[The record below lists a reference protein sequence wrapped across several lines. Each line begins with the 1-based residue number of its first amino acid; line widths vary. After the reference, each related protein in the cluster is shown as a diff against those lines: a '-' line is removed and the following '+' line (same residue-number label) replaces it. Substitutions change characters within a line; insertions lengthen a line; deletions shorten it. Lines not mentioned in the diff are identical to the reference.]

1 MAKQTSFFSSISRLY
16 PHVRPII
23 PRLVMGLLCAL
34 LASVVAL
41 TIPQVLRVLVNE
53 SLEPGGSADA
63 VWTAS
68 LVILGL
74 GIAEAGLVALRRQFV
89 INPAT
94 TVETRMRVSLY
105 GHLQDLTVSFHDRWG
120 SGQLLSRAMTDLNFL
135 RRWMAFGAIMLVVTT
150 LTVVIGVVVMFAMS
164 WQLALIF
171 LAAAVPIM
179 IYGFR
184 FRTRFSKVARRS
196 QDQAGDLATTV
207 EESVHGIRVLKAFGR
222 SREALE
228 NFNEQA
234 EELRQ
239 TEIAKAKHLATFSL
253 VVTLL
258 PELALGAGLVVG
270 IMLASTG
277 ELSIGALVAFFAT
290 AAVIAAPVEFCGM
303 LLAMALTAKT
313 AVDRHFEV
321 MDSVN
326 TITSP
331 DQPRRPAELKGAL
344 SFNNATF
351 AYEDAPDKPILK
363 DISLDIRPGETMA
376 LVGITGSGKSALL
389 QLVPRLYDV
398 TAGSITIDGVD
409 LREFSVEDLRTVVA
423 VAFEDTTLFSSSV
436 RDNVLLGAPAGLPAE
451 APRGGP
457 RGGARRRPGPLRLL
471 PPGRAGHPD
480 RRGGAQPLRRPAAAH
495 RPGPRHR
502 RPAQGAGPGRSAVRP
517 GRPHRGTRRD
527 RLREV
532 LADTTTLIVA
542 HRPSTVALADR
553 VALLEDGR
561 ITAVGTHA
569 ELLAAEPPL
578 PLRDRQPRPGT
589 AGPGLRT
596 AGLRTVRPQR
606 RGGFPMSSATFGTAN
621 EDNAHLSKSESKT
634 VRRRSLAL
642 LRLPDPP
649 GPPAVLADHR
659 RRRAVPGRPRRR
671 AGADRLRHRPRP
683 AGPERRR
690 QPPAGAHRRR
700 LPGRRR
706 RHGRASPPCT

>member
-1 MAKQTSFFSSISRLY
+1 MAKQTHFFSSIRRLY
-16 PHVRPII
+16 PHVRPIL
-23 PRLVMGLLCAL
+23 PRLVLGLLCAL

-41 TIPQVLRVLVNE
+41 AIPQVLRVLVNE
-53 SLEPGGSADA
+53 SLRPGGNADA
-63 VWTAS
+63 VWSAS
-68 LVILGL
+68 TVILAL
-74 GIAEAGLVALRRQFV
+74 GVAEAGLVALRRQFV

-105 GHLQDLTVSFHDRWG
+105 GHLQDLPVSFHDRWG

-184 FRTRFSKVARRS
+184 FRTRYSKVARRS

-239 TEIAKAKHLATFSL
+239 TEIAKAKHLAVFSL

-258 PELALGAGLVVG
+258 PELALGAGLVAGVL
-270 IMLASTG
+270 LASTG

-321 MDSVN
+321 MDAAN
-326 TITSP
+326 TITGP
-331 DQPRRPAELKGAL
+331 ADPRRPAELSGAL
-344 SFNNATF
+344 SFRNAAF
-351 AYEDAPDKPILK
+351 AFEDAADKPILQ
-363 DISLDIRPGETMA
+363 DINLDIHPGETMA

-398 TAGSITIDGVD
+398 TAGAITIDGVD
-409 LREFSVEDLRTVVA
+409 LRDFSVEELRTVVA

-436 RDNVLLGAPAGLPAE
+436 RDNVLLGTAGSGSDADRERALHEALDVAQAHFAYSLPEGVDTLIGEEGLSLSGGQRQRIAL
-451 APRGGP
+451 ARAIAARPRVLVLDD
-457 RGGARRRPGPLRLL
+457 PL
-471 PPGRAGHPD
+471 
-480 RRGGAQPLRRPAAAH
+480 
-495 RPGPRHR
+495 
-502 RPAQGAGPGRSAVRP
+502 SALDVN
-517 GRPHRGTRRD
+517 TEELVEN

-532 LADTTTLIVA
+532 LTDTTTLIVA

-553 VALLEDGR
+553 VALLEEGR
-561 ITAVGTHA
+561 ITAVGTHT
-569 ELLAAEPPL
+569 ELLARNSHYRYVIASLDPEPRDLDSELHDSELSELDAEEVS
-578 PLRDRQPRPGT
+578 R
-589 AGPGLRT
+589 
-596 AGLRTVRPQR
+596 
-606 RGGFPMSSATFGTAN
+606 
-621 EDNAHLSKSESKT
+621 
-634 VRRRSLAL
+634 
-642 LRLPDPP
+642 
-649 GPPAVLADHR
+649 
-659 RRRAVPGRPRRR
+659 
-671 AGADRLRHRPRP
+671 
-683 AGPERRR
+683 
-690 QPPAGAHRRR
+690 
-700 LPGRRR
+700 
-706 RHGRASPPCT
+706 

>member
-1 MAKQTSFFSSISRLY
+1 MAKQTPFFTSISRLY
-16 PHVRPII
+16 PHVKPII
-23 PRLVMGLLCAL
+23 PRLFMGLLCAL

-41 TIPQVLRVLVNE
+41 AIPQVLRVLIND
-53 SLEPGGSADA
+53 SLQPGGATDA
-63 VWTAS
+63 VWIAS
-68 LVILGL
+68 LVVLGL
-74 GIAEAGLVALRRQFV
+74 GTAEAGLVALRRQFV

-150 LTVVIGVVVMFAMS
+150 LTVVIGVVVMFSMS

-239 TEIAKAKHLATFSL
+239 TEIAKAKHLATFSM

-270 IMLASTG
+270 VMLAADG
-277 ELSIGALVAFFAT
+277 QLSIGSLVAFFAT

-303 LLAMALTAKT
+303 LLAMALSAKT
-313 AVDRHFEV
+313 AIDRHFEV
-321 MDSVN
+321 MDAAN

-331 DQPRRPAELKGAL
+331 EQPRQPAEVSGAL
-344 SFNNATF
+344 SFNSATF
-351 AYEDAPDKPILK
+351 AFEDAPDKPILR
-363 DISLDIRPGETMA
+363 DVNLAIRPGETMA
-376 LVGITGSGKSALL
+376 LVGITGSGKSAML

-398 TAGSITIDGVD
+398 TEGSVTIDGVD
-409 LREFSVEDLRTVVA
+409 LREFSVEELRTVVA

-436 RDNVLLGAPAGLPAE
+436 RDNVLLGARERSEEALEEALEVAQAQFAYSLPQGLDTLIGEEGLSLSGGQRQRIALARAIAAKPKVLVLDDPLSALDVNTEELVE
-451 APRGGP
+451 A
-457 RGGARRRPGPLRLL
+457 
-471 PPGRAGHPD
+471 
-480 RRGGAQPLRRPAAAH
+480 
-495 RPGPRHR
+495 
-502 RPAQGAGPGRSAVRP
+502 
-517 GRPHRGTRRD
+517 

-553 VALLEDGR
+553 VALLEGGR
-561 ITAVGTHA
+561 IAAVGTHT
-569 ELLAAEPPL
+569 ELLEHNDHYRYVIASLETGP
-578 PLRDRQPRPGT
+578 RD
-589 AGPGLRT
+589 LDSE
-596 AGLRTVRPQR
+596 L
-606 RGGFPMSSATFGTAN
+606 SAL
-621 EDNAHLSKSESKT
+621 EDESEEIS
-634 VRRRSLAL
+634 R
-642 LRLPDPP
+642 
-649 GPPAVLADHR
+649 
-659 RRRAVPGRPRRR
+659 
-671 AGADRLRHRPRP
+671 
-683 AGPERRR
+683 
-690 QPPAGAHRRR
+690 
-700 LPGRRR
+700 
-706 RHGRASPPCT
+706 

>member
-1 MAKQTSFFSSISRLY
+1 MAKQTSFFRSISRLY

-23 PRLVMGLLCAL
+23 PRLIMGLLCAL
-34 LASVVAL
+34 FASVVAL
-41 TIPQVLRVLVNE
+41 TIPQVLRVLIND
-53 SLEPGGSADA
+53 SLQAGGATDSVWIAA
-63 VWTAS
+63 V
-68 LVILGL
+68 VILIL
-74 GIAEAGLVALRRQFV
+74 GIAEAVLVALRRQFV

-150 LTVVIGVVVMFAMS
+150 LTVVIGIAVMFSMS

-179 IYGFR
+179 AYGFR

-239 TEIAKAKHLATFSL
+239 TEISKARHQATFTM

-270 IMLASTG
+270 VMLCASG
-277 ELSIGALVAFFAT
+277 QLSIGALVAFFAT
-290 AAVIAAPVEFCGM
+290 AAVIASPVEFSGM

-321 MDSVN
+321 MDSAN

-331 DQPRRPAELKGAL
+331 PEPRRPSQLRGTL
-344 SFNNATF
+344 RFDNATF
-351 AYEDAPDKPILK
+351 AFEDAPDKPILK
-363 DISLDIRPGETMA
+363 EISLEVLPGETMA
-376 LVGITGSGKSALL
+376 LVGITGSGKSALI

-409 LREFSVEDLRTVVA
+409 LREFDVEELRRVVG
-423 VAFEDTTLFSSSV
+423 VAFEDTTLFSNSV
-436 RDNVLLGAPAGLPAE
+436 RDNVLLGAQDRTEEALDEALDVAQAHFAYSLPEGVETLIGEEGLSLSGGQRQRIAL
-451 APRGGP
+451 ARAIAARPRVLVLDD
-457 RGGARRRPGPLRLL
+457 PL
-471 PPGRAGHPD
+471 
-480 RRGGAQPLRRPAAAH
+480 
-495 RPGPRHR
+495 
-502 RPAQGAGPGRSAVRP
+502 SALDV
-517 GRPHRGTRRD
+517 HTEELVEN
-527 RLREV
+527 RLRAV
-532 LADTTTLIVA
+532 LKDTTTLIVA

-553 VALLEDGR
+553 VALLEDGH
-561 ITAVGTHA
+561 ITAVGTHT
-569 ELLAAEPPL
+569 ELLAENPHYRYVIASLDQEPRDLDSELSELEEAADAEAKETI
-578 PLRDRQPRPGT
+578 R
-589 AGPGLRT
+589 
-596 AGLRTVRPQR
+596 
-606 RGGFPMSSATFGTAN
+606 
-621 EDNAHLSKSESKT
+621 
-634 VRRRSLAL
+634 
-642 LRLPDPP
+642 
-649 GPPAVLADHR
+649 
-659 RRRAVPGRPRRR
+659 
-671 AGADRLRHRPRP
+671 
-683 AGPERRR
+683 
-690 QPPAGAHRRR
+690 
-700 LPGRRR
+700 
-706 RHGRASPPCT
+706 

>member
-1 MAKQTSFFSSISRLY
+1 MAKQTSFFRSVSRLY

-23 PRLVMGLLCAL
+23 PRLLLGLLCAL
-34 LASVVAL
+34 LASLVAL
-41 TIPQVLRVLVNE
+41 TIPQVLRILVNDSLQAGGATE
-53 SLEPGGSADA
+53 SVWISAA
-63 VWTAS
+63 
-68 LVILGL
+68 VILGL
-74 GIAEAGLVALRRQFV
+74 GVAEAGLVALRRQFV

-150 LTVVIGVVVMFAMS
+150 LTVIIGIVVMFSMS

-171 LAAAVPIM
+171 LAAAAPIM
-179 IYGFR
+179 AYSFR

-239 TEIAKAKHLATFSL
+239 TEIQKARHQAMFSM

-270 IMLASTG
+270 IMLCAAG

-290 AAVIAAPVEFCGM
+290 AAVIAAPVEFSGM

-313 AVDRHFEV
+313 AVDRHYEV
-321 MDSVN
+321 MDSEN

-331 DQPRRPAELKGAL
+331 PEPHRPGTLAGAL
-344 SFNNATF
+344 RFNHATF
-351 AYEDAPDKPILK
+351 AFEDAPDKPILK
-363 DISLDIRPGETMA
+363 DINLEVRPGETMA
-376 LVGITGSGKSALL
+376 LVGITGSGKSALI

-398 TAGSITIDGVD
+398 TAGSISIDGVN
-409 LREFSVEDLRTVVA
+409 LRDFDVEDLRRIVG

-436 RDNVLLGAPAGLPAE
+436 RDNVLLGAEDRTDAALDEALDVAQAHFAYSLPDGVDTLIGEEGLSLSGGQRQRIAL
-451 APRGGP
+451 ARAIAARPRVLVLDD
-457 RGGARRRPGPLRLL
+457 PL
-471 PPGRAGHPD
+471 
-480 RRGGAQPLRRPAAAH
+480 
-495 RPGPRHR
+495 
-502 RPAQGAGPGRSAVRP
+502 SALDV
-517 GRPHRGTRRD
+517 HTEELVET

-532 LADTTTLIVA
+532 LKDTTTLIVA

-553 VALLEDGR
+553 VALLEEGR
-561 ITAVGTHA
+561 ITAVGTHT
-569 ELLAAEPPL
+569 ELLAGNDHYRHVIASLDREPRDLDSELSELKEAGIQAEEVT
-578 PLRDRQPRPGT
+578 R
-589 AGPGLRT
+589 
-596 AGLRTVRPQR
+596 
-606 RGGFPMSSATFGTAN
+606 
-621 EDNAHLSKSESKT
+621 
-634 VRRRSLAL
+634 
-642 LRLPDPP
+642 
-649 GPPAVLADHR
+649 
-659 RRRAVPGRPRRR
+659 
-671 AGADRLRHRPRP
+671 
-683 AGPERRR
+683 
-690 QPPAGAHRRR
+690 
-700 LPGRRR
+700 
-706 RHGRASPPCT
+706 

>member
-1 MAKQTSFFSSISRLY
+1 MAKQTSFFRSISRLY

-23 PRLVMGLLCAL
+23 PRLVLGLICAL

-41 TIPQVLRVLVNE
+41 TIPQVLRILIND
-53 SLEPGGSADA
+53 SLQVGGATDA
-63 VWTAS
+63 VWAAAG
-68 LVILGL
+68 VILVL

-105 GHLQDLTVSFHDRWG
+105 DHLQDLTVSFHDRWG

-150 LTVVIGVVVMFAMS
+150 LTVVIGIAVMFSMS

-171 LAAAVPIM
+171 LAAAGPIM
-179 IYGFR
+179 AYSFR

-239 TEIAKAKHLATFSL
+239 TEISKAKHQATFTL

-270 IMLASTG
+270 VMLCAG
-277 ELSIGALVAFFAT
+277 GQLSIGALVAFFAT
-290 AAVIAAPVEFCGM
+290 AAVIATPVEFSGM

-321 MDSVN
+321 MDSAN

-331 DQPRRPAELKGAL
+331 SEPHRPDLLRGAL
-344 SFNNATF
+344 KFTHATF
-351 AYEDAPDKPILK
+351 AFEDAPDKPILK
-363 DISLDIRPGETMA
+363 DISLEVLPGETMA
-376 LVGITGSGKSALL
+376 LVGITGSGKSALI

-398 TAGSITIDGVD
+398 TEGSITIDGVD
-409 LREFSVEDLRTVVA
+409 LREFDVEELRQVVG
-423 VAFEDTTLFSSSV
+423 VAFEDTTLFSNSV
-436 RDNVLLGAPAGLPAE
+436 RDNVLLGAQDRTEEVLEEALDVAQAHFAYSLPDGVDTLIGEEGLSLSGGQRQRIAL
-451 APRGGP
+451 ARAIAARPRVLVLDD
-457 RGGARRRPGPLRLL
+457 PL
-471 PPGRAGHPD
+471 
-480 RRGGAQPLRRPAAAH
+480 
-495 RPGPRHR
+495 
-502 RPAQGAGPGRSAVRP
+502 SALDV
-517 GRPHRGTRRD
+517 HTEELVET
-527 RLREV
+527 RLRSV
-532 LADTTTLIVA
+532 LKDTTTLIVA

-561 ITAVGTHA
+561 ITAVGTHTG
-569 ELLAAEPPL
+569 LLAENPHYRYVIASLDQEP
-578 PLRDRQPRPGT
+578 RD
-589 AGPGLRT
+589 LD
-596 AGLRTVRPQR
+596 
-606 RGGFPMSSATFGTAN
+606 S
-621 EDNAHLSKSESKT
+621 ELSE
-634 VRRRSLAL
+634 LEEA
-642 LRLPDPP
+642 
-649 GPPAVLADHR
+649 
-659 RRRAVPGRPRRR
+659 
-671 AGADRLRHRPRP
+671 AGAEAEGSIR
-683 AGPERRR
+683 
-690 QPPAGAHRRR
+690 
-700 LPGRRR
+700 
-706 RHGRASPPCT
+706 

>member
-1 MAKQTSFFSSISRLY
+1 MAKQTPFFTSISRLY
-16 PHVRPII
+16 PHVKPII
-23 PRLVMGLLCAL
+23 PRLFMGLLCAL
-34 LASVVAL
+34 LASIVAL
-41 TIPQVLRVLVNE
+41 TIPQVLRVLIND
-53 SLEPGGSADA
+53 SLQPGGSTDA
-63 VWTAS
+63 VLIAS

-74 GIAEAGLVALRRQFV
+74 GVAEAGLVALRRQFV

-105 GHLQDLTVSFHDRWG
+105 DHLQDLTVSFHDRWG

-150 LTVVIGVVVMFAMS
+150 LTVVIGVVVMFSMS

-228 NFNEQA
+228 SFNEQA

-239 TEIAKAKHLATFSL
+239 TEIAKAKHLATFSM

-270 IMLASTG
+270 VTLAAG
-277 ELSIGALVAFFAT
+277 GQLSIGSLVAFFAT

-313 AVDRHFEV
+313 AIDRHFEV

-326 TITSP
+326 TITGP
-331 DQPRRPAELKGAL
+331 GNPRRPADLKGAL
-344 SFNNATF
+344 SFNSATF
-351 AYEDAPDKPILK
+351 AFEDAPDNPILK
-363 DISLDIRPGETMA
+363 DVNLAIRPGETMA

-409 LREFSVEDLRTVVA
+409 LREFSVADLRTVVG

-436 RDNVLLGAPAGLPAE
+436 RDNVLLGATERSEE
-451 APRGGP
+451 ALEEALDVAQAHFAYSLPRGLDTLIGEEGLSLS
-457 RGGARRRPGPLRLL
+457 GGQRQRIALARAIAAKPKVLVLDDPL
-471 PPGRAGHPD
+471 
-480 RRGGAQPLRRPAAAH
+480 
-495 RPGPRHR
+495 
-502 RPAQGAGPGRSAVRP
+502 SALDVN
-517 GRPHRGTRRD
+517 TEELVEA

-553 VALLEDGR
+553 VALLEGGR
-561 ITAVGTHA
+561 IAAVGTHA
-569 ELLAAEPPL
+569 ELLAENSHYRYVIASLDTEPRDLDSELSALEDEAEEIS
-578 PLRDRQPRPGT
+578 R
-589 AGPGLRT
+589 
-596 AGLRTVRPQR
+596 
-606 RGGFPMSSATFGTAN
+606 
-621 EDNAHLSKSESKT
+621 
-634 VRRRSLAL
+634 
-642 LRLPDPP
+642 
-649 GPPAVLADHR
+649 
-659 RRRAVPGRPRRR
+659 
-671 AGADRLRHRPRP
+671 
-683 AGPERRR
+683 
-690 QPPAGAHRRR
+690 
-700 LPGRRR
+700 
-706 RHGRASPPCT
+706 

>member
-1 MAKQTSFFSSISRLY
+1 MAKQTSFFRSISRLY
-16 PHVRPII
+16 PHIRPII

-41 TIPQVLRVLVNE
+41 TIPQVLRVLIND
-53 SLEPGGSADA
+53 SLQPGGATDA
-63 VWTAS
+63 VWISAA
-68 LVILGL
+68 VILVL

-94 TVETRMRVSLY
+94 TVETKMRVSLY

-150 LTVVIGVVVMFAMS
+150 LTVIIGIAVMFSMS

-179 IYGFR
+179 AYSFR

-239 TEIAKAKHLATFSL
+239 TEIEKARHQASFTM

-270 IMLASTG
+270 VMLCASG
-277 ELSIGALVAFFAT
+277 QLSIGALVAFFAT
-290 AAVIAAPVEFCGM
+290 AAVIASPVEFSGM

-313 AVDRHFEV
+313 AVDRHYEV
-321 MDSVN
+321 MDAAN

-331 DQPRRPAELKGAL
+331 AEAKRPDRLAGAL
-344 SFNNATF
+344 RFTNATF
-351 AYEDAPDKPILK
+351 AFEDAPDKPILK
-363 DISLDIRPGETMA
+363 EINLEVRPGETMA
-376 LVGITGSGKSALL
+376 LVGITGSGKSALI

-398 TAGSITIDGVD
+398 SGGSISIDGVD
-409 LREFSVEDLRTVVA
+409 LRDFDVPHLRRVVG
-423 VAFEDTTLFSSSV
+423 VAFEDTTLFSNSV
-436 RDNVLLGAPAGLPAE
+436 RDNVLLGARDRTDEVLEEALDVAQAHFAYSLPEGLDTLIGE
-451 APRGGP
+451 EGLSLSGGQ
-457 RGGARRRPGPLRLL
+457 RQRIALARAIAARPQVLVLDDPL
-471 PPGRAGHPD
+471 
-480 RRGGAQPLRRPAAAH
+480 
-495 RPGPRHR
+495 
-502 RPAQGAGPGRSAVRP
+502 SALDV
-517 GRPHRGTRRD
+517 HTEELVET

-532 LADTTTLIVA
+532 LRDTTTLIVA

-553 VALLEDGR
+553 VALLEEGR
-561 ITAVGTHA
+561 ITAVGTHTQ
-569 ELLAAEPPL
+569 LLATNSHYRYVIASLDPEPRDLDSELSALEDQAEE
-578 PLRDRQPRPGT
+578 
-589 AGPGLRT
+589 
-596 AGLRTVRPQR
+596 
-606 RGGFPMSSATFGTAN
+606 AT
-621 EDNAHLSKSESKT
+621 
-634 VRRRSLAL
+634 R
-642 LRLPDPP
+642 
-649 GPPAVLADHR
+649 
-659 RRRAVPGRPRRR
+659 
-671 AGADRLRHRPRP
+671 
-683 AGPERRR
+683 
-690 QPPAGAHRRR
+690 
-700 LPGRRR
+700 
-706 RHGRASPPCT
+706 

>member
-1 MAKQTSFFSSISRLY
+1 MAKQTPFFRSISRLY

-34 LASVVAL
+34 LASLVAL
-41 TIPQVLRVLVNE
+41 TIPQVLRVLINE
-53 SLEPGGSADA
+53 SLQPGGEAGA
-63 VWTAS
+63 VWSAAI
-68 LVILGL
+68 VILIL

-150 LTVVIGVVVMFAMS
+150 LTVIIGTVVMFTMS
-164 WQLALIF
+164 WQLALVF

-179 IYGFR
+179 AYGFR
-184 FRTRFSKVARRS
+184 FRTRFSKVTRRS

-228 NFNEQA
+228 TFNEQA

-239 TEIAKAKHLATFSL
+239 TEIAKARHQATFTM

-270 IMLASTG
+270 VMLCASG

-290 AAVIAAPVEFCGM
+290 AAVIATPVEFSGM

-313 AVDRHFEV
+313 AIDRHYEV
-321 MDSVN
+321 MDTAN

-331 DQPRRPAELKGAL
+331 PEPQKPSQLRGAL

-351 AYEDAPDKPILK
+351 AFEDAPDKPILRN
-363 DISLDIRPGETMA
+363 INLEIRPGETMA
-376 LVGITGSGKSALL
+376 LVGVTGSGKSAMI

-398 TAGSITIDGVD
+398 TDGSITIDGVD
-409 LREFSVEDLRTVVA
+409 LRDFDVEELRRVVA
-423 VAFEDTTLFSSSV
+423 VAFEDTTLFSNSV
-436 RDNVLLGAPAGLPAE
+436 RDNVLLGAQERTDEALEEALDVAQAHFVYSLPEGVDTLIGEEGLSLSGGQRQRIALARAIAAKPRVLVLDDPLSALDVHTEELVE
-451 APRGGP
+451 A
-457 RGGARRRPGPLRLL
+457 
-471 PPGRAGHPD
+471 
-480 RRGGAQPLRRPAAAH
+480 
-495 RPGPRHR
+495 
-502 RPAQGAGPGRSAVRP
+502 
-517 GRPHRGTRRD
+517 

-532 LADTTTLIVA
+532 LAETTTLIVA

-553 VALLEDGR
+553 VALLEEGR
-561 ITAVGTHA
+561 ITAVGTHT
-569 ELLAAEPPL
+569 ELLARNSHYRYVIASLDREPRDLDSELSDLEEEANAEAAAEEIN
-578 PLRDRQPRPGT
+578 R
-589 AGPGLRT
+589 
-596 AGLRTVRPQR
+596 
-606 RGGFPMSSATFGTAN
+606 
-621 EDNAHLSKSESKT
+621 
-634 VRRRSLAL
+634 
-642 LRLPDPP
+642 
-649 GPPAVLADHR
+649 
-659 RRRAVPGRPRRR
+659 
-671 AGADRLRHRPRP
+671 
-683 AGPERRR
+683 
-690 QPPAGAHRRR
+690 
-700 LPGRRR
+700 
-706 RHGRASPPCT
+706 

>member
-1 MAKQTSFFSSISRLY
+1 MAKQTPFFSSISRLY
-16 PHVRPII
+16 PHVRPIM
-23 PRLVMGLLCAL
+23 PRLVLGLLCAL
-34 LASVVAL
+34 LASLVAL
-41 TIPQVLRVLVNE
+41 AIPQVLRVLVNDW
-53 SLEPGGSADA
+53 LRPGGSSEA
-63 VWTAS
+63 VWIAS
-68 LVILGL
+68 AVILLL

-105 GHLQDLTVSFHDRWG
+105 DHLQDLTVSFHDRWG

-150 LTVVIGVVVMFAMS
+150 LTVVIGAVVMFSMS

-239 TEIAKAKHLATFSL
+239 TEIAKAKHLAAFSL

-270 IMLASTG
+270 IMLAADG
-277 ELSIGALVAFFAT
+277 QLSIGALVAFFAT

-331 DQPRRPAELKGAL
+331 PQPRRPTDLKGAL
-344 SFNNATF
+344 GFHNATF
-351 AYEDAPDKPILK
+351 AFEDAPDKPILK
-363 DISLDIRPGETMA
+363 DICLDIRPGETMA

-389 QLVPRLYDV
+389 QLVPRLFEV
-398 TAGSITIDGVD
+398 TAGSVTIDGVD
-409 LREFSVEDLRTVVA
+409 LRDFSVEELRSVVA

-436 RDNVLLGAPAGLPAE
+436 RDNVLLGVPGHESAERREQILAE
-451 APRGGP
+451 ALDTAQAHFAHSLPEGLDTLIGEEGLSLSGGQ
-457 RGGARRRPGPLRLL
+457 RQRIALAR
-471 PPGRAGHPD
+471 AVA
-480 RRGGAQPLRRPAAAH
+480 AQPKVLVLDDPL
-495 RPGPRHR
+495 
-502 RPAQGAGPGRSAVRP
+502 SALDVN
-517 GRPHRGTRRD
+517 TEELVEA

-561 ITAVGTHA
+561 IAAVGTHT
-569 ELLAAEPPL
+569 ELLAENSHYRYVIASLDPEPRDLDSELSALEAEEVS
-578 PLRDRQPRPGT
+578 R
-589 AGPGLRT
+589 
-596 AGLRTVRPQR
+596 
-606 RGGFPMSSATFGTAN
+606 
-621 EDNAHLSKSESKT
+621 
-634 VRRRSLAL
+634 
-642 LRLPDPP
+642 
-649 GPPAVLADHR
+649 
-659 RRRAVPGRPRRR
+659 
-671 AGADRLRHRPRP
+671 
-683 AGPERRR
+683 
-690 QPPAGAHRRR
+690 
-700 LPGRRR
+700 
-706 RHGRASPPCT
+706 

>member
-41 TIPQVLRVLVNE
+41 AIPQVLRVLVNQ
-53 SLEPGGSADA
+53 SLQPGGSTDA
-63 VWTAS
+63 VWIAS
-68 LVILGL
+68 LIILVL

-150 LTVVIGVVVMFAMS
+150 LTVVIGVAVMFSMS

-270 IMLASTG
+270 ILLASTG

-290 AAVIAAPVEFCGM
+290 AAVIATPVEFCGM

-351 AYEDAPDKPILK
+351 AYEDAPDTPILK

-389 QLVPRLYDV
+389 QLVPRLYEV
-398 TAGSITIDGVD
+398 TDGSITIDGVD
-409 LREFSVEDLRTVVA
+409 LREFSVEELRTVVA

-451 APRGGP
+451 R
-457 RGGARRRPGPLRLL
+457 RDGALEEALDVA
-471 PPGRAGHPD
+471 RAGFAYRLPD
-480 RRGGAQPLRRPAAAH
+480 GLDTVIGEEGLSLSGGQRQRIALARAI
-495 RPGPRHR
+495 
-502 RPAQGAGPGRSAVRP
+502 AVRP
-517 GRPHRGTRRD
+517 RVLLLDDPLSALDVTTEAAVTG
-527 RLREV
+527 RLREM
-532 LADTTTLIVA
+532 LTGTTTLVVA

-553 VALLEDGR
+553 VAVLEDGR
-561 ITAVGTHA
+561 ITGVGRHADLLSTHPHYRYVLTALSAQDDA
-569 ELLAAEPPL
+569 ESDELAE
-578 PLRDRQPRPGT
+578 
-589 AGPGLRT
+589 
-596 AGLRTVRPQR
+596 VRP
-606 RGGFPMSSATFGTAN
+606 
-621 EDNAHLSKSESKT
+621 
-634 VRRRSLAL
+634 
-642 LRLPDPP
+642 
-649 GPPAVLADHR
+649 
-659 RRRAVPGRPRRR
+659 
-671 AGADRLRHRPRP
+671 
-683 AGPERRR
+683 
-690 QPPAGAHRRR
+690 
-700 LPGRRR
+700 
-706 RHGRASPPCT
+706 

>member
-1 MAKQTSFFSSISRLY
+1 MAKQSSFFTSISRLY
-16 PHVRPII
+16 PHVRPIL

-34 LASVVAL
+34 LASVMAL
-41 TIPQVLRVLVNE
+41 AIPQVLRVLVNE
-53 SLEPGGSADA
+53 SLTPGGSAEA

-68 LVILGL
+68 LLILVL

-150 LTVVIGVVVMFAMS
+150 LTVVIGVTVMFAMS

-270 IMLASTG
+270 ILLASTDQ
-277 ELSIGALVAFFAT
+277 LSIGSLVAFFAT
-290 AAVIAAPVEFCGM
+290 AAVVAAPVEFCGM
-303 LLAMALTAKT
+303 LLAMALTAKS

-321 MDSVN
+321 MDAQN

-331 DQPRRPAELKGAL
+331 DQPRRPAGLKGAL
-344 SFNNATF
+344 SFRNASF
-351 AYEDAPDKPILK
+351 AFEDAPNKPILK
-363 DISLDIRPGETMA
+363 DITLDIRPGETMA
-376 LVGITGSGKSALL
+376 LVGITGGGKSALL

-398 TAGSITIDGVD
+398 TGGAITIDGVD
-409 LREFSVEDLRTVVA
+409 LREFAVEDLRTVVS

-436 RDNVLLGAPAGLPAE
+436 RDNVLLGAPDAGSAEGRDAALEEALDVAQAHFAYSLPDGVDTLIGEEGLSLSGGQRQRIALARAIAAKPAVLVLDDPLSALDVNTEVLVE
-451 APRGGP
+451 A
-457 RGGARRRPGPLRLL
+457 
-471 PPGRAGHPD
+471 
-480 RRGGAQPLRRPAAAH
+480 
-495 RPGPRHR
+495 
-502 RPAQGAGPGRSAVRP
+502 
-517 GRPHRGTRRD
+517 
-527 RLREV
+527 RLRKV

-561 ITAVGTHA
+561 IAAVGTHA
-569 ELLAAEPPL
+569 ELLAKNSHYRYVIASLNPEP
-578 PLRDRQPRPGT
+578 RD
-589 AGPGLRT
+589 LDSE
-596 AGLRTVRPQR
+596 L
-606 RGGFPMSSATFGTAN
+606 SAL
-621 EDNAHLSKSESKT
+621 EDQSEEIS
-634 VRRRSLAL
+634 R
-642 LRLPDPP
+642 
-649 GPPAVLADHR
+649 
-659 RRRAVPGRPRRR
+659 
-671 AGADRLRHRPRP
+671 
-683 AGPERRR
+683 
-690 QPPAGAHRRR
+690 
-700 LPGRRR
+700 
-706 RHGRASPPCT
+706 

>member
-1 MAKQTSFFSSISRLY
+1 MAKQSSFFTSISRLY
-16 PHVRPII
+16 PHVRPIL

-34 LASVVAL
+34 LASVMAL
-41 TIPQVLRVLVNE
+41 AIPQVLRVLVNE
-53 SLEPGGSADA
+53 SLTPGGSAEA

-68 LVILGL
+68 LLILVL

-135 RRWMAFGAIMLVVTT
+135 RRWMAFGAIMMVVTT
-150 LTVVIGVVVMFAMS
+150 LTVVIGVAVMFAMS

-270 IMLASTG
+270 ILLASTDQ
-277 ELSIGALVAFFAT
+277 LSIGSLVAFFAT
-290 AAVIAAPVEFCGM
+290 AAVVAAPVEFCGM
-303 LLAMALTAKT
+303 LLAMALTAKS

-321 MDSVN
+321 MDAQN

-331 DQPRRPAELKGAL
+331 DRPRRPAGLKGAL
-344 SFNNATF
+344 SFRNASF
-351 AYEDAPDKPILK
+351 AFEDAPDKPILK
-363 DISLDIRPGETMA
+363 NITLDIRPGETMA
-376 LVGITGSGKSALL
+376 LVGITGGGKSALL

-398 TAGSITIDGVD
+398 TGGAITIDGVD
-409 LREFSVEDLRTVVA
+409 LREFAVEDLRTVVS

-436 RDNVLLGAPAGLPAE
+436 RDNVLLGAPDAGSAEGRDAALEEALDVAQAHFAYSLPDGVDTLIGEEGLSLSGGQRQRIALARAIAAKPAVLVLDDPLSALDVNTEVLVE
-451 APRGGP
+451 A
-457 RGGARRRPGPLRLL
+457 
-471 PPGRAGHPD
+471 
-480 RRGGAQPLRRPAAAH
+480 
-495 RPGPRHR
+495 
-502 RPAQGAGPGRSAVRP
+502 
-517 GRPHRGTRRD
+517 
-527 RLREV
+527 RLRKV

-561 ITAVGTHA
+561 IAAVGTHA
-569 ELLAAEPPL
+569 ELLAKNSHYRYVIASLDPEP
-578 PLRDRQPRPGT
+578 RD
-589 AGPGLRT
+589 LDSE
-596 AGLRTVRPQR
+596 L
-606 RGGFPMSSATFGTAN
+606 SAL
-621 EDNAHLSKSESKT
+621 EDQSEEIS
-634 VRRRSLAL
+634 R
-642 LRLPDPP
+642 
-649 GPPAVLADHR
+649 
-659 RRRAVPGRPRRR
+659 
-671 AGADRLRHRPRP
+671 
-683 AGPERRR
+683 
-690 QPPAGAHRRR
+690 
-700 LPGRRR
+700 
-706 RHGRASPPCT
+706 

>member
-1 MAKQTSFFSSISRLY
+1 MAQQTSFFSSISRLY
-16 PHVRPII
+16 PHIKPII
-23 PRLVMGLLCAL
+23 PRLVLGLLCAL
-34 LASVVAL
+34 FASVVAL
-41 TIPQVLRVLVNE
+41 AIPQVLRVLVNE
-53 SLEPGGSADA
+53 SLQPGGSTDA
-63 VWTAS
+63 VWIAS
-68 LVILGL
+68 LLILGL
-74 GIAEAGLVALRRQFV
+74 GITEAGLVALRRQFV

-150 LTVVIGVVVMFAMS
+150 LTVVIGVVVMFSMS

-234 EELRQ
+234 EELRR

-270 IMLASTG
+270 ILLASAG

-290 AAVIAAPVEFCGM
+290 AAVIATPVEFSGM
-303 LLAMALTAKT
+303 LLAMALTAKS

-321 MDSVN
+321 MDSAN

-331 DQPRRPAELKGAL
+331 EHPRRPAELKGAL
-344 SFNNATF
+344 SFKDATF
-351 AYEDAPDKPILK
+351 AYEDAPDNPILK

-389 QLVPRLYDV
+389 QLVPRLYEV
-398 TAGSITIDGVD
+398 TGGAITIDGVD
-409 LREFSVEDLRTVVA
+409 LREFSVEELRTVVA

-436 RDNVLLGAPAGLPAE
+436 RDNVMLGAPSSLPAGRFEE
-451 APRGGP
+451 ALEEALDVAQAHFAYSLPEGLDTLIGDEGLSLSGGQRQRIALARAIAARPRVLVLDD
-457 RGGARRRPGPLRLL
+457 PL
-471 PPGRAGHPD
+471 
-480 RRGGAQPLRRPAAAH
+480 
-495 RPGPRHR
+495 
-502 RPAQGAGPGRSAVRP
+502 SALDV
-517 GRPHRGTRRD
+517 HTEELVET

-532 LADTTTLIVA
+532 LSDTTTLIVA
-542 HRPSTVALADR
+542 HRPSTVAMADR

-561 ITAVGTHA
+561 ITAVGTHT
-569 ELLAAEPPL
+569 ELLAENRHYRHVIASLDPEPRDLDSDLLDSELSGLGAEEIS
-578 PLRDRQPRPGT
+578 R
-589 AGPGLRT
+589 
-596 AGLRTVRPQR
+596 
-606 RGGFPMSSATFGTAN
+606 
-621 EDNAHLSKSESKT
+621 
-634 VRRRSLAL
+634 
-642 LRLPDPP
+642 
-649 GPPAVLADHR
+649 
-659 RRRAVPGRPRRR
+659 
-671 AGADRLRHRPRP
+671 
-683 AGPERRR
+683 
-690 QPPAGAHRRR
+690 
-700 LPGRRR
+700 
-706 RHGRASPPCT
+706 

>member
-1 MAKQTSFFSSISRLY
+1 MAKQTPFFSSISRLY
-16 PHVRPII
+16 PHVRPIM
-23 PRLVMGLLCAL
+23 PRLVMGLLSAL
-34 LASVVAL
+34 LASIVAL
-41 TIPQVLRVLVNE
+41 AIPQVLRVLINDW
-53 SLEPGGSADA
+53 LRPGGSGQA
-63 VWTAS
+63 VWIAS
-68 LVILGL
+68 AVILVL

-105 GHLQDLTVSFHDRWG
+105 DHLQDLTVSFHDRWG

-150 LTVVIGVVVMFAMS
+150 LTVVIGVVVMFSMS

-239 TEIAKAKHLATFSL
+239 TEISKAKHLAAFSL

-270 IMLASTG
+270 VMLAAG
-277 ELSIGALVAFFAT
+277 GQLSIGSLVAFFAT

-331 DQPRRPAELKGAL
+331 PEPRRPAELKGAL
-344 SFNNATF
+344 GFHNASFAF
-351 AYEDAPDKPILK
+351 EDAPDKPILK

-389 QLVPRLYDV
+389 QLVPRLFEV
-398 TAGSITIDGVD
+398 SSGSVTIDGVD
-409 LREFSVEDLRTVVA
+409 LRDFSVEELRTVVA

-436 RDNVLLGAPAGLPAE
+436 RDNVLLGVPGHESAERREQILAE
-451 APRGGP
+451 ALDTAQAHFAYSLPEGLDTLIGEEGLSLSGGQ
-457 RGGARRRPGPLRLL
+457 RQRIALAR
-471 PPGRAGHPD
+471 AVA
-480 RRGGAQPLRRPAAAH
+480 AQPKVLVLDDPL
-495 RPGPRHR
+495 
-502 RPAQGAGPGRSAVRP
+502 SALDVN
-517 GRPHRGTRRD
+517 TEELVEA

-561 ITAVGTHA
+561 ISAVGTHT
-569 ELLAAEPPL
+569 ELLAENSHYRYVIASLDPEPRDLDSELSALEAEEVS
-578 PLRDRQPRPGT
+578 R
-589 AGPGLRT
+589 
-596 AGLRTVRPQR
+596 
-606 RGGFPMSSATFGTAN
+606 
-621 EDNAHLSKSESKT
+621 
-634 VRRRSLAL
+634 
-642 LRLPDPP
+642 
-649 GPPAVLADHR
+649 
-659 RRRAVPGRPRRR
+659 
-671 AGADRLRHRPRP
+671 
-683 AGPERRR
+683 
-690 QPPAGAHRRR
+690 
-700 LPGRRR
+700 
-706 RHGRASPPCT
+706 

>member
-1 MAKQTSFFSSISRLY
+1 MAKQTPFFSSISRLY
-16 PHVRPII
+16 PHVKPIL
-23 PRLVMGLLCAL
+23 PRLFMGLLCAL
-34 LASVVAL
+34 LASMVAL
-41 TIPQVLRVLVNE
+41 AIPQVLRVLING
-53 SLEPGGSADA
+53 SLQPGGSTQTL
-63 VWTAS
+63 WTAS

-74 GIAEAGLVALRRQFV
+74 GAAEAGLVALRRQFV

-94 TVETRMRVSLY
+94 TVEARMRVSLY

-135 RRWMAFGAIMLVVTT
+135 RRWMAFGAIMLVVTA
-150 LTVVIGVVVMFAMS
+150 LTVVIGVVLMFSMS

-179 IYGFR
+179 VYGFR
-184 FRTRFSKVARRS
+184 FRTRYSKVARRS

-222 SREALE
+222 SREALA

-239 TEIAKAKHLATFSL
+239 TEIAKARHLATFSL

-270 IMLASTG
+270 VVLASRG
-277 ELSIGALVAFFAT
+277 ELSIGSLVAFFAT
-290 AAVIAAPVEFCGM
+290 AAVIAAPVEFSGT

-331 DQPRRPAELKGAL
+331 DNPRRPGELKGAL
-344 SFNNATF
+344 SFNHAGF
-351 AYEDAPDKPILK
+351 AFEDAPDKPVLQ
-363 DISLDIRPGETMA
+363 DITLEIRPGETMA
-376 LVGITGSGKSALL
+376 LVGITGSGKSTLL

-409 LREFSVEDLRTVVA
+409 LRDFGVEELRTVVA

-436 RDNVLLGAPAGLPAE
+436 RDNVLLGAPDAGSEEGRDAALAE
-451 APRGGP
+451 ALEVAQAHFAYSLPDGVDTLIGEEGLSLSGGQRQRIALARAIAARPRVLVLDD
-457 RGGARRRPGPLRLL
+457 PL
-471 PPGRAGHPD
+471 
-480 RRGGAQPLRRPAAAH
+480 
-495 RPGPRHR
+495 
-502 RPAQGAGPGRSAVRP
+502 SALDVNTEERVEA
-517 GRPHRGTRRD
+517 

-532 LADTTTLIVA
+532 LTDTTTLIVA

-569 ELLAAEPPL
+569 RLLAENSHYRYVIA
-578 PLRDRQPRPGT
+578 
-589 AGPGLRT
+589 
-596 AGLRTVRPQR
+596 
-606 RGGFPMSSATFGTAN
+606 S
-621 EDNAHLSKSESKT
+621 LSKEPRDLDSELSAFEAEEIS
-634 VRRRSLAL
+634 R
-642 LRLPDPP
+642 
-649 GPPAVLADHR
+649 
-659 RRRAVPGRPRRR
+659 
-671 AGADRLRHRPRP
+671 
-683 AGPERRR
+683 
-690 QPPAGAHRRR
+690 
-700 LPGRRR
+700 
-706 RHGRASPPCT
+706 

>member
-1 MAKQTSFFSSISRLY
+1 MAKQSSFFTSISRLY
-16 PHVRPII
+16 PHVRPIL

-34 LASVVAL
+34 LASVMAL
-41 TIPQVLRVLVNE
+41 AIPQVLRVLVNE
-53 SLEPGGSADA
+53 SLTPGGNAEA

-68 LVILGL
+68 LLILVL

-150 LTVVIGVVVMFAMS
+150 LTVVIGVAVMFAMS

-270 IMLASTG
+270 ILLASTDQ
-277 ELSIGALVAFFAT
+277 LSIGSLVAFFAT
-290 AAVIAAPVEFCGM
+290 AAVVAAPVEFCGM
-303 LLAMALTAKT
+303 LLAMALTAKS

-321 MDSVN
+321 MDAQN

-331 DQPRRPAELKGAL
+331 DQPRRPAGLKGAL
-344 SFNNATF
+344 SFRNASF
-351 AYEDAPDKPILK
+351 AFEDAPDKPILK
-363 DISLDIRPGETMA
+363 DITLDIRPGETMA
-376 LVGITGSGKSALL
+376 LVGITGGGKSALL

-398 TAGSITIDGVD
+398 TGGAITIDGVD
-409 LREFSVEDLRTVVA
+409 LREFAVEDLRTVVS

-436 RDNVLLGAPAGLPAE
+436 RDNVLLGAPDAGSAEGRDAALEEALDVAQAHFAYSLPNGVDTLIGEEGLSLSGGQRQRIALARAIAAKPAVLVLDDPLSALDVNTEVLVE
-451 APRGGP
+451 A
-457 RGGARRRPGPLRLL
+457 
-471 PPGRAGHPD
+471 
-480 RRGGAQPLRRPAAAH
+480 
-495 RPGPRHR
+495 
-502 RPAQGAGPGRSAVRP
+502 
-517 GRPHRGTRRD
+517 
-527 RLREV
+527 RLRKV

-561 ITAVGTHA
+561 IAAVGTHA
-569 ELLAAEPPL
+569 ELLARNSHYRYVIASLDPEP
-578 PLRDRQPRPGT
+578 RD
-589 AGPGLRT
+589 LDSE
-596 AGLRTVRPQR
+596 L
-606 RGGFPMSSATFGTAN
+606 SAL
-621 EDNAHLSKSESKT
+621 EDQSEEIS
-634 VRRRSLAL
+634 R
-642 LRLPDPP
+642 
-649 GPPAVLADHR
+649 
-659 RRRAVPGRPRRR
+659 
-671 AGADRLRHRPRP
+671 
-683 AGPERRR
+683 
-690 QPPAGAHRRR
+690 
-700 LPGRRR
+700 
-706 RHGRASPPCT
+706 

>member
-1 MAKQTSFFSSISRLY
+1 MAKQSSFFTSISRLY
-16 PHVRPII
+16 PHVRPIL

-34 LASVVAL
+34 LASVMAL
-41 TIPQVLRVLVNE
+41 AIPQVLRVLVNE
-53 SLEPGGSADA
+53 SLTPGGSAEA

-68 LVILGL
+68 LLILVL

-150 LTVVIGVVVMFAMS
+150 LTVVIGVAVMFAMS

-270 IMLASTG
+270 ILLASTDQ
-277 ELSIGALVAFFAT
+277 LSIGVPGGLLRHRRRGCRAGRVLRHAAGHGPHREVRGGPALRGHGRGRTPSPART
-290 AAVIAAPVEFCGM
+290 SPAAPPTSRVPSAS
-303 LLAMALTAKT
+303 AMPRSRSRTPRT
-313 AVDRHFEV
+313 SR
-321 MDSVN
+321 SSR
-326 TITSP
+326 TSP
-331 DQPRRPAELKGAL
+331 WTSAPAKPWPSWASRAAARAPCSSWSPASTTSPAVPSPSTGWTCASSRWRTCAPWSPWRLRTPRCSPAPSGTTSCSARPTPDRRRA
-344 SFNNATF
+344 ATR
-351 AYEDAPDKPILK
+351 PWRKP
-363 DISLDIRPGETMA
+363 STSPRPTSP
-376 LVGITGSGKSALL
+376 T
-389 QLVPRLYDV
+389 PCP
-398 TAGSITIDGVD
+398 DGVD
-409 LREFSVEDLRTVVA
+409 TLIGEEGLSLSGGQRQRIALARAIAAKPAVLVLDDPLSALDVNTEVLVEA
-423 VAFEDTTLFSSSV
+423 
-436 RDNVLLGAPAGLPAE
+436 
-451 APRGGP
+451 
-457 RGGARRRPGPLRLL
+457 
-471 PPGRAGHPD
+471 
-480 RRGGAQPLRRPAAAH
+480 
-495 RPGPRHR
+495 
-502 RPAQGAGPGRSAVRP
+502 
-517 GRPHRGTRRD
+517 
-527 RLREV
+527 RLRKV

-561 ITAVGTHA
+561 IAAVGTHT
-569 ELLAAEPPL
+569 ELLARNSHYRYVIASLDPEP
-578 PLRDRQPRPGT
+578 RD
-589 AGPGLRT
+589 LDSE
-596 AGLRTVRPQR
+596 L
-606 RGGFPMSSATFGTAN
+606 SAL
-621 EDNAHLSKSESKT
+621 EDQSEEIS
-634 VRRRSLAL
+634 R
-642 LRLPDPP
+642 
-649 GPPAVLADHR
+649 
-659 RRRAVPGRPRRR
+659 
-671 AGADRLRHRPRP
+671 
-683 AGPERRR
+683 
-690 QPPAGAHRRR
+690 
-700 LPGRRR
+700 
-706 RHGRASPPCT
+706 